1 MIQESYMGINEFKNR
16 ISLIISFT
24 ERMNEETIPYDIKK
38 IMAKIYA
45 NTLSINLTDRMVDN
59 IFETTDSCA

>member
-1 MIQESYMGINEFKNR
+1 MGINEFKNR